1 MTFKPSKSSPSGD
14 RLLVVDLA
22 STSRNWALKADGEA
36 TIRAAAPPGWGV
48 YFVRAATISDG
59 DGSPTPSP
67 EALEAI
73 AGAEA
78 YFGFGISRPLFAA
91 GRHLRWVHSAT
102 AGMGSLLFPEMLA
115 SDVLLSNSA
124 GVHGPPIAESVLAG
138 VMHFLRGLDVAI
150 DQQRASVWKKSF
162 FVSGDSPLRE
172 VADCRVLV
180 IGAGGIGSE
189 VATRFQ
195 ALGATCVG
203 LRRRPAL
210 GAPPGFARVAGPEA
224 LEAELPHADVVV
236 VAAPMTRETDGL
248 LNAQRLD
255 LLPRH
260 AIVANVAR
268 GALVDETALAARLAD
283 GRLRGAVLDVFLA
296 EPLAPSS
303 PLWQLR
309 SALLTPH
316 VSAVSPLRFWPRQL
330 SLFVDNWARYNRGE
344 TLRNLVNK
352 EAGY

>member
-1 MTFKPSKSSPSGD
+1 MSAARSME
-14 RLLVVDLA
+14 RVLVVDLA
-22 STSRNWALKADGEA
+22 STSRNWALKPDGEE
-36 TIRAAAPPGWGV
+36 TIRRAAPAGWRV
-48 YFVRAATISDG
+48 EFVRAATISDG
-59 DGSPTPSP
+59 DGSPTPSA
-67 EALEAI
+67 EALGAI

-78 YFGFGISRPLFAA
+78 YFGFGISRPLFVA
-91 GRHLRWVHSAT
+91 GAKLRWVHSAT
-102 AGMGSLLFPEMLA
+102 AGMGSLLFPEMVA
-115 SDVLLSNSA
+115 SDVLLTNSA

-138 VMHFLRGLDVAI
+138 VMHFLRGLDVAV
-150 DQQRASVWKKSF
+150 DQQRSGRWSKSF

-203 LRRRPAL
+203 IRRRPAR
-210 GAPPGFARVAGPEA
+210 GTPPGFARVAGPDA
-224 LEAELPHADVVV
+224 LDAELRGADVVV
-236 VAAPMTRETDGL
+236 VAAPMTAQTGGL
-248 LNAQRLD
+248 LSAARLD
-255 LLPRH
+255 LLPRQ
-260 AIVANVAR
+260 AIVVNVAR
-268 GALVDETALAARLAD
+268 GALVDEAALATRLAD
-283 GRLRGAVLDVFLA
+283 GRLRGAVLDVFNE

-330 SLFVDNWARYNRGE
+330 SLFVDNWARYHRGE
-344 TLRNLVNK
+344 TLRNLVDK